1 MVQQKQTRAAEALKN
16 AVKDVVVLKDEVKAK
31 GPSLGQII
39 KEWKDLKAKAAS
51 S

>member
-1 MVQQKQTRAAEALKN
+1 MVQQKQTKAAEALKN
-16 AVKDVVVLKDEVKAK
+16 AVKDVVVLKDGVKAK
-31 GPSLGQII
+31 GPSLEQII